1 MAIGTKMVTLWKSSQ
16 LAFITMMML
25 MMLTDSVRKYIL
37 VCFKGE
43 LYLYFELLMA
53 KGVSK
58 VRRPY
63 YEIFRGQCQC

>member
-1 MAIGTKMVTLWKSSQ
+1 
-16 LAFITMMML
+16 

-43 LYLYFELLMA
+43 LYLYFELLMTE
-53 KGVSK
+53 GVTK

-63 YEIFRGQCQC
+63 YEIFRGQCQCELEKLDYC